1 MSDEDRVVRLR
12 TQGEPPDGGDR
23 DGRLRGIEDRLTHI
37 ETKFDHE
44 LRHLATKEDVG
55 EIKTLIARK
64 EATHLRWLLGVL
76 VTATISLI
84 TAAVSVL
91 VVMVRMFGA

>member
-1 MSDEDRVVRLR
+1 MSDEDRAVRLR

-84 TAAVSVL
+84 TAAVT
-91 VVMVRMFGA
+91 

>member
-1 MSDEDRVVRLR
+1 MNEENKVTQLRTRGEPTNGGGRDERLR
-12 TQGEPPDGGDR
+12 S
-23 DGRLRGIEDRLTHI
+23 IENRLTHI

-44 LRHLATKEDVG
+44 IRHLATKEDISD
-55 EIKTLIARK
+55 IKALIARK

-76 VTATISLI
+76 ITATISLI

-91 VVMVRMFGA
+91 VVLVRMFGS